1 VGTIENRLSPLGRL
15 LVVPRRSR
23 VATSFYGRAFPRRTA
38 QRPPGWRTLYQDRS
52 YRLYAAPGCV
62 VRRPPS

>member
-15 LVVPRRSR
+15 LVVPRRSK
-23 VATSFYGRAFPRRTA
+23 VATSFYGPAFPKRTA
-38 QRPPGWRTLYQDRS
+38 RRPPGWRILYQDRS
-52 YRLYAAPGCV
+52 YRLYAAPACA